1 MYYDICVKYFV
12 YAAVAKGLGLR
23 FIIVVIMIVFLIVL
37 LMVTFGRWVSVWCML
52 YGFGLVYGYG

>member
-1 MYYDICVKYFV
+1 MYSGICVKYFV

-37 LMVTFGRWVSVWCML
+37 LMVTFGWCMVYVYGVWCM
-52 YGFGLVYGYG
+52 V